1 MGTHWWP
8 SHHHRPSGEINDCEP
23 LISSGDIDTAFRW
36 LKPADVTLV
45 TTVAERPV
53 VLNTS
58 RAPRRIPRR
67 HIANLAPAIVVAA
80 LLLYAT
86 FFGAGPLPALVPA
99 FNPTTGA

>member
-1 MGTHWWP
+1 
-8 SHHHRPSGEINDCEP
+8 
-23 LISSGDIDTAFRW
+23 
-36 LKPADVTLV
+36 VTLV

-67 HIANLAPAIVVAA
+67 HIANLAPAIVAAA

-86 FFGAGPLPALVPA
+86 FFGAGPNQRSFPHSIRPPAP
-99 FNPTTGA
+99 